1 MANRHRRTAPTLEV
15 EVKPPWPFLLPRRGA
30 GDGVMRSRKGVV
42 TRLLHLDGE
51 PVVVNAW
58 QLRDGNVRLRAGGAT
73 EELRERAIERMRFTL
88 SVDED
93 LRPFYDRF
101 RRDPLLGPAIRKRPW
116 LRARRRPGAWE
127 ALAWAITGQLI
138 EAVRACEIQRRM
150 VWRYGQQLPAASSES
165 SSRARGATGE
175 GERERPLRDVPGA
188 EAVAARAPAEL
199 AACDLAPKRAIAM
212 IRCAREVAAG
222 RIDPA
227 DPDHDR
233 RLLAISEIGPWT
245 VQVLGLEGRGDH
257 DSLPAG
263 DLAYV
268 KLVGRLLGLGRRAE
282 IPEIEAYFAPYEP
295 YRGLAGYFAM
305 VHYHGAV
312 QSGPPLRLAA

>member
-1 MANRHRRTAPTLEV
+1 
-15 EVKPPWPFLLPRRGA
+15 
-30 GDGVMRSRKGVV
+30 MRSRDGIL
-42 TRLLHLDGE
+42 TRLLHVGSD
-51 PVVVNAW
+51 PIVVYVW
-58 QLRDGNVRLRAGGAT
+58 QLRDGSVRFRAEGAS
-73 EELRERAIERMRFTL
+73 EQGRELAIERMRFAL
-88 SVDED
+88 GVDED

-101 RRDPLLGPAIRKRPW
+101 RRDRLLGPAIRKRPW
-116 LRARRRPGAWE
+116 LRTRRRPSAWE

-150 VWRYGQQLPAASSES
+150 VWRWGQQHGKGKHS
-165 SSRARGATGE
+165 
-175 GERERPLRDVPGA
+175 LRDVPTP

-212 IRCAREVAAG
+212 IRVAREVAAG
-222 RIDPA
+222 RVDPA
-227 DPDHDR
+227 DPAGDQ

-245 VQVLGLEGRGDH
+245 MQCLGLEGRGDH

-268 KLVGRLLGLGRRAE
+268 KLVGRLAGLGRRAE
-282 IPEIEAYFAPYEP
+282 IPEIEEYFAPYEP

-305 VHYHGAV
+305 VHYHHAV
-312 QSGPPLRLAA
+312 QAGPPLRMAA

>member
-1 MANRHRRTAPTLEV
+1 
-15 EVKPPWPFLLPRRGA
+15 
-30 GDGVMRSRKGVV
+30 MRSRDGVV

-51 PVVVNAW
+51 PVVVHAW
-58 QLRDGNVRLRAGGAT
+58 QLRDGAVRFRAQGAT

-88 SVDED
+88 AVDED
-93 LRPFYDRF
+93 LRPFYDQF

-116 LRARRRPGAWE
+116 LRTRRRPSAWE

-150 VWRYGQQLPAASSES
+150 VWRYG
-165 SSRARGATGE
+165 RCGE
-175 GERERPLRDVPGA
+175 GERPLRDVPDAA
-188 EAVAARAPAEL
+188 EVAARAPAEL

-212 IRCAREVAAG
+212 IKCAREVAAG

-227 DPDHDR
+227 DPAHDR
-233 RLLAISEIGPWT
+233 LLMRISEIGPWT
-245 VQVLGLEGRGDH
+245 VQVLGLEGRGEF

-268 KLVGRLLGLGRRAE
+268 KLVGRLKGLGRRAE
-282 IPEIEAYFAPYEP
+282 IPEIEEFFAPYEP

-305 VHYHGAV
+305 VHYHHGV

>member
-1 MANRHRRTAPTLEV
+1 
-15 EVKPPWPFLLPRRGA
+15 
-30 GDGVMRSRKGVV
+30 
-42 TRLLHLDGE
+42 
-51 PVVVNAW
+51 
-58 QLRDGNVRLRAGGAT
+58 
-73 EELRERAIERMRFTL
+73 MRFAL

-93 LRPFYDRF
+93 LRPFYDQF

-116 LRARRRPGAWE
+116 LRARRRPGTWE

-150 VWRYGQQLPAASSES
+150 VWRYGPS
-165 SSRARGATGE
+165 GVG
-175 GERERPLRDVPGA
+175 ERPLRDVPCAA
-188 EAVAARAPAEL
+188 EVARRAPAEL

-227 DPDHDR
+227 DPDHDA
-233 RLLAISEIGPWT
+233 LLLRISEIGPWT
-245 VQVLGLEGRGDH
+245 VQVLGLEGRGDD

-268 KLVGRLLGLGRRAE
+268 KLVGTPARPRPPRRDPRDRGVLRPLRALPRPRR
-282 IPEIEAYFAPYEP
+282 ILRDGPLPPRRPVGPAVADG
-295 YRGLAGYFAM
+295 GLAREK
-305 VHYHGAV
+305 AV
-312 QSGPPLRLAA
+312 PPR

>member
-1 MANRHRRTAPTLEV
+1 MGTGQVSTAPTLEV
-15 EVKPPWPFLLPRRGA
+15 EVKPPWPFRLPRRGA
-30 GDGVMRSRKGVV
+30 GDGLMRSRRGVV

-51 PVVVNAW
+51 PLVVHAW
-58 QLRDGNVRLRAGGAT
+58 QLREGSVRFRAEGEGA
-73 EELRERAIERMRFTL
+73 ERRERAIERMRFTL
-88 SVDED
+88 GVDED

-116 LRARRRPGAWE
+116 LRTRRRPSGWE

-150 VWRYGQQLPAASSES
+150 VWRYGPQHPVASSA
-165 SSRARGATGE
+165 ARPGATGE
-175 GERERPLRDVPGA
+175 GERPLRDVPCA
-188 EAVAARAPAEL
+188 TEVARRAPAEL

-212 IRCAREVAAG
+212 IRCAREVTAG
-222 RIDPA
+222 RIDPG
-227 DPDHDR
+227 DPAHDR
-233 RLLAISEIGPWT
+233 RLRAISEIGPWT

-282 IPEIEAYFAPYEP
+282 IPEIEEYFAPYEP

-305 VHYHGAV
+305 VHWHKAV

>member
-1 MANRHRRTAPTLEV
+1 
-15 EVKPPWPFLLPRRGA
+15 VKPPWPFRLPRRGA
-30 GDGVMRSRKGVV
+30 GDGCMRSRDGVV
-42 TRLLHLDGE
+42 TRLLHFGEE

-58 QLRDGNVRLRAGGAT
+58 QLRDGAVRLRATGGSD
-73 EELRERAIERMRFTL
+73 ELRERGLERMRFAL

-93 LRPFYDRF
+93 LRPFYDQF

-116 LRARRRPGAWE
+116 LRARRRPSAWE

-150 VWRYGQQLPAASSES
+150 VWRYGPS
-165 SSRARGATGE
+165 GE
-175 GERERPLRDVPGA
+175 GERPLRDVPCAA
-188 EAVAARAPAEL
+188 EVARRAPAEL
-199 AACDLAPKRAIAM
+199 AACDLAPKRSIAM

-222 RIDPA
+222 RINPA
-227 DPDHDR
+227 DPEHDA
-233 RLLAISEIGPWT
+233 RLLRISEIGPWT

-268 KLVGRLLGLGRRAE
+268 KLVGRLAGLGRRAE
-282 IPEIEAYFAPYEP
+282 IPEIEEFFAPYEP

-305 VHYHGAV
+305 VHYHHGVKA
-312 QSGPPLRLAA
+312 GPPLRMAA